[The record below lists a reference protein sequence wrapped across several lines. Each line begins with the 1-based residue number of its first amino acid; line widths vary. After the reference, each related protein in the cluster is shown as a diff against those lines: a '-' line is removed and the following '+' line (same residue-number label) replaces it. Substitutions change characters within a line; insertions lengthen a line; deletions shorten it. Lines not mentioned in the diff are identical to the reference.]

1 MLKQRK
7 VSELS
12 VSSAETPVNK
22 CASVLSNHKANP
34 CSEFLYNFGCEEE
47 IGKAHFLK
55 LCRELRPGFEL
66 QENKMF
72 ELLRWSNY
80 G

>member
-7 VSELS
+7 DSELS

-22 CASVLSNHKANP
+22 YASVLSNDKANP
-34 CSEFLYNFGCEEE
+34 CSEFLCNFGCKED

-55 LCRELRPGFEL
+55 L
-66 QENKMF
+66 
-72 ELLRWSNY
+72 S
-80 G
+80 

>member
-7 VSELS
+7 DSELS

-22 CASVLSNHKANP
+22 CASVLSNDKANP
-34 CSEFLYNFGCEEE
+34 CSEFLCNFGCKED

-55 LCRELRPGFEL
+55 L
-66 QENKMF
+66 
-72 ELLRWSNY
+72 S
-80 G
+80 